1 MNKKFNPYQS
11 GQQGQKVY
19 TQQPQYKY
27 KMPTVSDF
35 KKLFTKL
42 DLFAILLIFLSVI
55 FNVGANISILIKSF
69 SISLVFMPKFILLMN
84 KVQKFGQPIRSDGPQ
99 SHLSKKNTPT
109 MGGLFIILMGA
120 ILSMIYCDTR
130 FIYIPIWCLIFYGI
144 LGGYDDY
151 LKIKKNNSRGLKPR
165 QKLIVQLA
173 MAAFFSIL
181 IYYQNPDVTKVY
193 FPFIGQFDITFWLF
207 FPLSTFVIIGAS
219 NAFNLTDGLDGLA
232 ITQFFATATLFVFI
246 ALGFTHHDFITTFY
260 YNKEIAKF
268 LLVMIGT
275 GMSFLLFNAFPAK
288 IFMGDVGS
296 LALGAVIGVLAMMF
310 AMPVIL
316 IFSGMIFIVETVSV
330 IIQVYVF
337 KKTDGKRRFFL
348 MAPIH
353 HHFEKLGIHENRIT
367 QAMLITSII
376 FNLIASQI

>member
-1 MNKKFNPYQS
+1 MNKKFNPYQNS
-11 GQQGQKVY
+11 QQGQKIY

-42 DLFAILLIFLSVI
+42 DLFAILLIFVSVI
-55 FNVGANISILIKSF
+55 FNVGTNVSILIKSF
-69 SISLVFMPKFILLMN
+69 SISLVFMPKFILLMS
-84 KVQKFGQPIRSDGPQ
+84 KIQKFGQPIRSDGPQ

-151 LKIKKNNSRGLKPR
+151 LKITKNNSKGLKPR
-165 QKLIVQLA
+165 RKLIVQLA
-173 MAAFFSIL
+173 MAVFFSIL
-181 IYYQNPDVTKVY
+181 IYYQNPDVTKIY
-193 FPFIGQFDITFWLF
+193 FPFIGQLDITFWLF

-232 ITQFFATATLFVFI
+232 ITQFFVTATLFIFI
-246 ALGFTHHDFITTFY
+246 ALGFTHHDFITTYY

-275 GMSFLLFNAFPAK
+275 GMSFLWFNAFPAK

-337 KKTDGKRRFFL
+337 KKSGGKRRFFL

-353 HHFEKLGIHENRIT
+353 HHFEKLGIPENRIT